1 MSIFSFSWCIV
12 LRYFFITPSIYIY
25 NQNFWNT
32 HIFPRQHLIYLFF
45 LFFKFQFFSQPFM
58 RLMTLSNLY
67 AFLKPKTLTFELSLS
82 LSPLC
87 LGSCRF
93 PFLSLYLKPLPYKP
107 SPFTH
112 SLLLCSLFADFS
124 VFSGN
129 LYDFTLDLKFSA
141 FFH

>member
-1 MSIFSFSWCIV
+1 
-12 LRYFFITPSIYIY
+12 
-25 NQNFWNT
+25 
-32 HIFPRQHLIYLFF
+32 
-45 LFFKFQFFSQPFM
+45 M

-67 AFLKPKTLTFELSLS
+67 AFLKPKTLTFELSLSLS

-112 SLLLCSLFADFS
+112 LLLLCSLFANFN
-124 VFSGN
+124 VFSGY
-129 LYDFTLDLKFSA
+129 LYDFTLNFLLFSLKNIQIASDGWIRTLFQKIRVRFLLLLLLFLIFWDFRSKSHKVDFFSH
-141 FFH
+141 FFSLHL